1 MGPWVA
7 VELLFGEA
15 RDLPSEIASLVGFLA
30 VLSLNAA
37 RAHRA
42 ARLLLIGIANG
53 CVLAGALL
61 FDEKAG
67 GTLPF
72 FALAALPL
80 LLFGPNERRM
90 MVAGVALPFLLFVA
104 CQTGAANRLLGIR
117 PLPAPSWWFAANVVS
132 AFAVA
137 FVVPFFFYRSNLRA
151 EASLE
156 RMGRE
161 KLKRVIDSNLHRRRA
176 RQALRVHRGG
186 QRHVPQPARLLAPR
200 AGDGLRRSQD
210 HRAPRPARLH
220 LRPRPRRATEP
231 RHNLGLRADVS
242 PQGRRRRP
250 GAGGRGPAR
259 RRRGRGGGVRS
270 RPHRPEERRGPERHA
285 AREPGGPAPARPLQL
300 GRLPRARTPLTA
312 CC

>member
-1 MGPWVA
+1 MVSSSPGAHPLRLRRGDRVSRRMRRAARRRQPQSEGTLPGDASAGLLAWIRRALDRMVQIGLFGALPVDIRKRVRLCNVLALWGTAIMGPWVA

-42 ARLLLIGIANG
+42 ARLLLIAIANG

-90 MVAGVALPFLLFVA
+90 VVAGVALPILLFVA
-104 CQTGAANRLLGIR
+104 CETGAANRLLGIR

-132 AFAVA
+132 AFAGW
-137 FVVPFFFYRSNLRA
+137 LRRG
-151 EASLE
+151 E
-156 RMGRE
+156 
-161 KLKRVIDSNLHRRRA
+161 
-176 RQALRVHRGG
+176 RGG
-186 QRHVPQPARLLAPR
+186 SRRSLPRSSCRFISGLQPRVQQPSDPHLLAGQSASVEHLAEDA
-200 AGDGLRRSQD
+200 AGAQR
-210 HRAPRPARLH
+210 
-220 LRPRPRRATEP
+220 T
-231 RHNLGLRADVS
+231 NI
-242 PQGRRRRP
+242 GR
-250 GAGGRGPAR
+250 
-259 RRRGRGGGVRS
+259 
-270 RPHRPEERRGPERHA
+270 
-285 AREPGGPAPARPLQL
+285 
-300 GRLPRARTPLTA
+300 
-312 CC
+312 